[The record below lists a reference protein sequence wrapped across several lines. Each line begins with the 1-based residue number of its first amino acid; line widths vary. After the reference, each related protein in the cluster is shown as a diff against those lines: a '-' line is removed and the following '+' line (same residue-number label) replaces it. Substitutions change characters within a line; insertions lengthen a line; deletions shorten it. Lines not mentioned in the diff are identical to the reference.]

1 MLVDET
7 KKITFDEKNYEQWQE
22 LASAS
27 LKGLPFERLIT
38 KTIEGIDLYPLYT
51 KNAPKLPSL
60 HSIREAKEEVGWTIA
75 QMQYAANAKS
85 FLRLLEESMQLGN
98 EAVVY
103 DGLVPIDWDSNSIE
117 KLATYVTRYPIYFYN
132 VQNTDSI
139 LSLFELLDERDREK
153 VTGIVEVDKNDE
165 RLASYPNVRTLG
177 VNLIEAHHLGA
188 DVVTELALTLAKA
201 AEQADAC
208 QSFQTVSQQ
217 FFVRFAVDTH
227 FFMEIAKL
235 RAFRVLWEALSNA
248 YEEEV
253 IHIPLLTETS
263 KRSFSTVDP
272 YVNLLRAGNSA
283 FSAILGGTDVLTVH
297 PHDVL
302 TNPTTTSIRL
312 ARNIQLVVKEE
323 TLVDEVLDPAGGS
336 YFIEALTKELVEK
349 AWALFVEIEESGGYT
364 TYTNSEHYKKRLKE
378 LYDARILALA
388 QSKDSLVGTNVY
400 ADLTAEDQLDASLF
414 VKGRLSEPFEKFRK
428 TFKNK
433 QPNIALIT
441 FGALKDFK
449 PRADFVSGFLATG
462 GLKAVWSPE
471 FERVDEA
478 LTWIQQKQF
487 DYIIICATND
497 RTKEV
502 VTPLLKGLQKELLV
516 DLAGKYDE
524 ELRKEWSSQGLNGF
538 IYQGLNKLEKF
549 TDIYDRWKGE

>member
-7 KKITFDEKNYEQWQE
+7 KKITFDEKSYEQWQE
-22 LASAS
+22 MASAS

-51 KNAPKLPSL
+51 KNSPKLPSL

-75 QMQYAANAKS
+75 QMQYATDADN
-85 FLRLLEESMQLGN
+85 FLRLLEESIQLGN

-103 DGLVPIDWDSNSIE
+103 DGIVPIDWDLKSIE
-117 KLATYVTRYPIYFYN
+117 KLAAYVTTYPIYFYN

-139 LSLFELLDERDREK
+139 LSLFQQLDGSDREK
-153 VTGIVEVDKNDE
+153 VSGVVEIDQKDE

-201 AEQADAC
+201 AEQADLC
-208 QSFQTVSQQ
+208 QSFETVSKQ

-235 RAFRVLWEALSNA
+235 RAFRVLWEALSKA

-253 IHIPLLTETS
+253 LHIPLLTETS

-283 FSAILGGTDVLTVH
+283 FSAILGGADVLTVH

-312 ARNIQLVVKEE
+312 ARNIQLVVKDE

-336 YFIEALTKELVEK
+336 YFIESLTKELVEK

-364 TYTNSEHYKKRLKE
+364 IYTKSEQYKNRLQK
-378 LYDARILALA
+378 LYDTRILTLA

-400 ADLTAEDQLDASLF
+400 ADLTAEDDLDASLF
-414 VKGRLSEPFEKFRK
+414 VKGRLAEPFEKFRK

-449 PRADFVSGFLATG
+449 QRADFVSGFLATG
-462 GLKAVWSPE
+462 GLKTEWSPA
-471 FERVDEA
+471 FETVDEA
-478 LTWIQQKQF
+478 LKWIQQQQC

-502 VTPLLKGLQKELLV
+502 VTPLLEGLQKELVV

-524 ELRKEWSSQGLNGF
+524 ELTKEWREKGLNAF

-549 TDIYDRWKGE
+549 RDVYNRWKGE